1 MENDF
6 EIYGG
11 FAGVYDEFMDN
22 VSYDEWYD
30 FLHHLLGEYGKEEGS
45 VVELACGTGEITKR
59 LSGSGYQVTGIDLSE
74 DMLALA
80 REKCQDEVLLLHQDM
95 CELELY
101 GEADAFV
108 CAGDG
113 MNYLL
118 EREQLFQVFLNVSRY
133 LKKDGV
139 FLFDLKTDYYFREVV
154 GNRTITDNREDAS
167 YIWENSYDEDKMRN
181 EYLLTVYKLVDDE
194 RDLFE
199 RTDELHYQQVFPVEV
214 VKEELERAGL
224 VLKQA
229 YEAFTG
235 ESPKEDSERLYIA
248 AMKR

>member
-30 FLHHLLGEYGKEEGS
+30 FLHYLLGEYGKEKGS

-95 CELELY
+95 CELELC

-118 EREQLFQVFLNVSRY
+118 EREQLFRVFQNVSRY
-133 LKKDGV
+133 LKKDGI

-167 YIWENSYDEDKMRN
+167 YIWENSYDEAKMRN

-235 ESPKEDSERLYIA
+235 ERPKEDSERLYIA
-248 AMKR
+248 AAKR